1 MKIDTYP
8 ALPSDFMLSSNL
20 SLGQPAAMVTQP
32 VIAQQ
37 FDEDSFVDSSG
48 EILGN
53 FVDSGQLWAL
63 LIGIVIGYVL
73 RGITTY

>member
-8 ALPSDFMLSSNL
+8 GSFGDLDVSVAPM
-20 SLGQPAAMVTQP
+20 LGQLAPMETTP

-37 FDEDSFVDSSG
+37 FEDTFFDRSG

-53 FVDSGQLWAL
+53 FVESGQLWAL
-63 LIGIVIGYVL
+63 LIGVLLGYVI